1 MPVINKINRIFSFP
15 TLYELNNL
23 QKRNILYNSHIA
35 FEETDDGGISPLNIP
50 IAPGKSIITMNKYG
64 DYVYHNGNDDYIIY
78 LNNGD
83 NTYTTLQPYTDQ
95 QITNAIN
102 DGKYYK
108 TVWYGGNAQRIPVII
123 FKDIIIYTDLI
134 EASDSSIRKLIAVV
148 TDKQNN
154 ITQVYTLQDN
164 LGTDDYHT
172 ATSAVVSEINNTFC
186 LYVYESTYGDSGT
199 SGTWFNPYKY
209 MWYFTVNN
217 NQIYHNSSAYVSAS
231 RFYYGF
237 SYPVLYNNQLITL
250 VSDEY
255 TYGGGGVH
263 SSGDYTFS
271 YIFNDNGSITYII
284 NHGNP
289 KFCYAEDEE
298 HTSLCPITDIQPI
311 TSNIPEI
318 MAYQVINDRENMWI
332 YYGVNSYGLVHQYAD
347 SIRFTNALPSN
358 VSYFNYKNKYL
369 YYADGYILY
378 KLNITNNTATA
389 IYNFRVYGS
398 SSGINGVLKRA
409 YE

>member
-1 MPVINKINRIFSFP
+1 MPVLNRINRMLSFP
-15 TLYELNNL
+15 TSYELNNL
-23 QKRNILYNSHIA
+23 QKRNILYNKYIA
-35 FEETDDGGISPLNIP
+35 FEETDDDGIIPINIP
-50 IAPGKSIITMNKYG
+50 ITLGKGIVTMNKYG
-64 DYVYHNGNDDYIIY
+64 DYVYDNRNDECKYTIY

-108 TVWYGGNAQRIPVII
+108 TVWYGSLPDRIPLII

-148 TDKQNN
+148 TDKLNN

-164 LGTDDYHT
+164 LGANDYHT
-172 ATSAVVSEINNTFC
+172 VSSAVVSEINNTFC
-186 LYVYESTYGDSGT
+186 LYVYEPTYGDST
-199 SGTWFNPYKY
+199 SGKY

-231 RFYYGF
+231 IFYGGF
-237 SYPVLYNNQLITL
+237 SYPVLYNNQFIALL
-250 VSDEY
+250 GDEY

-263 SSGDYTFS
+263 SSGVYTYS

-284 NHGNP
+284 TGGNP
-289 KFCYAEDEE
+289 KFCYDEDGG
-298 HTSLCPITDIQPI
+298 HTSSCPVTDIQPI

-318 MAYQVINDRENMWI
+318 MAYQVFNYGRNMQI
-332 YYGVNSYGLVHQYAD
+332 YYGIADYGLVLQN
-347 SIRFTNALPSN
+347 TNIQFNNSEGLS
-358 VSYFNYKNKYL
+358 VMYFNYKNKYL
-369 YYADGYILY
+369 YYASGHILY
-378 KLNITNNTATA
+378 KFNTTNHTATA
-389 IYNFRVYGS
+389 IYNFKVYCTNN
-398 SSGINGVLKRA
+398 SGDNINGGLNRA